1 MIIKR
6 RKIIQ
11 IQVYPSRSNDEYKS
25 HAILTKVAQVGVD
38 SICYEITLHQKFDL
52 QKIHYESQKYKCNII
67 CLIRLNV
74 L

>member
-11 IQVYPSRSNDEYKS
+11 IQVYRSRSNDEYKS

-38 SICYEITLHQKFDL
+38 SICYEITLHQNFDL
-52 QKIHYESQKYKCNII
+52 LKIHYESQK
-67 CLIRLNV
+67 
-74 L
+74 

>member
-25 HAILTKVAQVGVD
+25 HAILTKVAQVGV
-38 SICYEITLHQKFDL
+38 K
-52 QKIHYESQKYKCNII
+52 ESFN
-67 CLIRLNV
+67 
-74 L
+74 